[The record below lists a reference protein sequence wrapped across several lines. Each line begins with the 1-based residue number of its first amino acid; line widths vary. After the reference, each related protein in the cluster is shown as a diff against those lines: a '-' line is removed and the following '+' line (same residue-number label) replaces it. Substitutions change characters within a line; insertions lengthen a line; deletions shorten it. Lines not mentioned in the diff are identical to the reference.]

1 MSEPQLE
8 AADAHPVDRVRGGC
22 RCGAVRY
29 ALDTDRLPLTYACHC
44 LDCQTWS
51 GSAFSQQ
58 AIVGEAAFSVTGKVA
73 QFDLPSADGLRI
85 SHQMA
90 CPICFTRVW
99 NTNSSRPGRVVIRA
113 GSFDNSHRLTL
124 AAHMWT
130 SRKQPWLKLKP
141 AVPAWPEG
149 SPRADEFYRLIGAP
163 VMGG

>member
-1 MSEPQLE
+1 MTLGEE
-8 AADAHPVDRVRGGC
+8 DVIEGGC
-22 RCGAVRY
+22 RCGAVRWR
-29 ALDTDRLPLTYACHC
+29 LDADRLPLTYACHC

-58 AIVGEAAFSVTGKVA
+58 AIVAQDRFEGTGPVG

-130 SRKQPWLKLKP
+130 SRKQPWLKLEP
-141 AVPAWPEG
+141 AVPAWPKG
-149 SPRADEFYRLIGAP
+149 PPRADEFYRLIGAP